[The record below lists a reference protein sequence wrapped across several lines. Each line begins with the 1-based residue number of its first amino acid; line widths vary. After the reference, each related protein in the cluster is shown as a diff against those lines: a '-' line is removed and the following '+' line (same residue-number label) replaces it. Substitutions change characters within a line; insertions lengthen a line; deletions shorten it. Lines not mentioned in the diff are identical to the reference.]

1 MAYVSHEGDWRYREP
16 GKKPPAHEDE
26 VVEAGGTFVIA
37 NEFALVTCRK
47 VLTRNGERL
56 EIVAPKRDYSVR
68 LDAVELESLTWQ
80 SREMFSALVAT
91 NPHE

>member
-1 MAYVSHEGDWRYREP
+1 MAYVSHEGEWRYREP
-16 GKKPPAHEDE
+16 GKKSPDGDDE
-26 VVEAGGTFVIA
+26 VVGGEDTFVIA

-56 EIVAPKRDYSVR
+56 EIVAPKRSYSVR

-80 SREMFSALVAT
+80 PPQMFSALVAT
-91 NPHE
+91 NPHD

>member
-1 MAYVSHEGDWRYREP
+1 MGYVSHEGEWRYREA
-16 GKKPPAHEDE
+16 GKKSPDGGDE
-26 VVEAGGTFVIA
+26 VVEGEGLFVIA

-56 EIVAPKRDYSVR
+56 EIVAPKRSYSVR

-80 SREMFSALVAT
+80 PPQMFSALVAT
-91 NPHE
+91 NPND